1 MAVGVWVAVDSAEVA
16 VMLMELVVRRHAA
29 LVAADP
35 VAVDPVAVDPVAVA
49 LVAAGPV
56 AAGPVAVGP
65 VMASALSEHHVLHVT
80 IKRCDSD

>member
-1 MAVGVWVAVDSAEVA
+1 MWVAVDFAEVA
-16 VMLMELVVRRHAA
+16 VMLMELVARRHADPVAAA

-35 VAVDPVAVDPVAVA
+35 VAVALVAVAPVAVD
-49 LVAAGPV
+49 
-56 AAGPVAVGP
+56 P

>member
-1 MAVGVWVAVDSAEVA
+1 MDSAEVA
-16 VMLMELVVRRHAA
+16 VMLMELVVRRHAVLVAVGPVAAA

-35 VAVDPVAVDPVAVA
+35 VAVA
-49 LVAAGPV
+49 LV

>member
-1 MAVGVWVAVDSAEVA
+1 MDFAEVA
-16 VMLMELVVRRHAA
+16 VMLMELVVRRHA
-29 LVAADP
+29 DP
-35 VAVDPVAVDPVAVA
+35 VAVALVAVA

-56 AAGPVAVGP
+56 AVGPVAVVP